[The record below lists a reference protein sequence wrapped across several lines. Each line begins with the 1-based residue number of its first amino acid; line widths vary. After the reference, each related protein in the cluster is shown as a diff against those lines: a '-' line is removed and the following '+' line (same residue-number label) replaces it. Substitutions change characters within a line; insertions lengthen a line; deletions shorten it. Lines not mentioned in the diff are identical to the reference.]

1 MNNSEKEIRNLESIA
16 ASINKLTKD
25 TEAATRRDEYDTD
38 AFNKAIDGYIADF
51 KSLGKNY
58 EIKKDPNANGLKE
71 KQETAEAH
79 QEAAKAASGSSN
91 EGEKKSSVWRMLA
104 AGAAIAAIGIGA
116 YLWVNRG
123 SADEDAE

>member
-58 EIKKDPNANGLKE
+58 EIKNGLKE

>member
-1 MNNSEKEIRNLESIA
+1 MNNSEEIRNLESIA

-25 TEAATRRDEYDTD
+25 TEAAMRRDEAD
-38 AFNKAIDGYIADF
+38 AESFNKAIDRYVADF
-51 KSLGKNY
+51 KSLAKNY

>member
-38 AFNKAIDGYIADF
+38 SVNKAIDGYIAYL
-51 KSLGKNY
+51 KSLSKNY

-79 QEAAKAASGSSN
+79 QEAA
-91 EGEKKSSVWRMLA
+91 EDEKKSSVWRMLA

>member
-38 AFNKAIDGYIADF
+38 AFNKAIDGYIANLCDI
-51 KSLGKNY
+51 KKKNF

-79 QEAAKAASGSSN
+79 QEAA
-91 EGEKKSSVWRMLA
+91 EDEKKSSSVSVW
-104 AGAAIAAIGIGA
+104 GWVAIAAIGIGA
-116 YLWVNRG
+116 GIWALTRTG
-123 SADEDAE
+123 DDAE

>member
-1 MNNSEKEIRNLESIA
+1 MNNSEEIRNLESIA

-25 TEAATRRDEYDTD
+25 TEAAMRRDEAD
-38 AFNKAIDGYIADF
+38 AESFNKAIDRYVADF

-71 KQETAEAH
+71 KQE
-79 QEAAKAASGSSN
+79 AAKAASGSSN
-91 EGEKKSSVWRMLA
+91 EDEKKSSVWRMLA

>member
-16 ASINKLTKD
+16 AEFEKITKD
-25 TEAATRRDEYDTD
+25 TEAAMRRDEAD
-38 AFNKAIDGYIADF
+38 AESFNKAIDGYVADF
-51 KSLGKNY
+51 KSLAKNY
-58 EIKKDPNANGLKE
+58 EIKKDPIKKDPNANA
-71 KQETAEAH
+71 TAEAH

-91 EGEKKSSVWRMLA
+91 EDEKKSSVWRMLA

>member
-1 MNNSEKEIRNLESIA
+1 M
-16 ASINKLTKD
+16 
-25 TEAATRRDEYDTD
+25 RRDEYDTD
-38 AFNKAIDGYIADF
+38 AFNKAIDRYVADF
-51 KSLGKNY
+51 KSLGKHY
-58 EIKKDPNANGLKE
+58 EIKKDPNANA
-71 KQETAEAH
+71 TAEAH

-91 EGEKKSSVWRMLA
+91 EDEKKSSVWRMLA

>member
-38 AFNKAIDGYIADF
+38 AFNKAIDGYIANLCD
-51 KSLGKNY
+51 
-58 EIKKDPNANGLKE
+58 IKKKNFEINANGLKE

-79 QEAAKAASGSSN
+79 QETAEAHQEAA
-91 EGEKKSSVWRMLA
+91 EDEKKSSSVSVW
-104 AGAAIAAIGIGA
+104 GWVAIAAIGIGA
-116 YLWVNRG
+116 GIWALTRTG
-123 SADEDAE
+123 DDAE